1 MFKSVFIAALRII
14 QKNRL
19 YSAINIMGLAV
30 GLAASIL
37 ILLFVRYELSYENW
51 LPAANEIY
59 SIQDL
64 MLEDG
69 QVVSQRSTTRGP
81 LAAAMASNIS
91 EIDQV
96 VRVAVNQVIL
106 KRGDTVFNEMV
117 MAVDPGFFDLFQFQF
132 LNGDRSTALSNTSS
146 LVINET
152 LAKKYFGQENPMGQ
166 TLQGGMDTIYTIVGV
181 IKDLPENTELDF
193 QAISLL
199 DVSSIPKPHY
209 YDHWFSG
216 MVLTYFTLNDGV
228 ELDNV
233 NAGFDAFLVRVV
245 PFEDYEGPVTDRFRV
260 RGLPVR
266 DLHLLG
272 STGGDLL
279 PGGAY
284 RSVITFI
291 IVAFLVLGVA
301 VFNFVNSSTAIAQL
315 RAKEVG
321 LRKVMGASRK
331 QLILQFFGESAFLC
345 LLGFLIALILVELAL
360 PSFADFW
367 NSPIGDEYLQ
377 DSAAKLGLF
386 CLFGFVVLAAGIY
399 PAMVLSNYRPSQ
411 ALTSGKSN
419 SGERTGIRKILV
431 LVQFA
436 VSIGLGI
443 VASLIQMQ
451 FNFATNANLG
461 FNKEN
466 KLVVSGVQ
474 SPLVADRFDA
484 MRHELNQIP
493 GVDGVTRSYDVPG
506 RLHDSG
512 RWVSAEWLP
521 ERTGLRINPVDFDFF
536 ELYGIE
542 FVTGR
547 SFSRDYSNDIYAPT
561 RVMDGSDGTA
571 IIPANGIINRAALKQ
586 LEIENPEDIIG
597 RTIMLSVD
605 DGYGTAEMTIVG
617 VVEDFKERTV
627 REETTPNVYYIQPDR
642 YSFATIALSGQDT
655 LQTVSAI
662 EDTWAKF
669 HPDTPIRA
677 MFLEESLD
685 NLYQSSARS
694 SEMLF
699 AFSMLAIIISA
710 FGLYGLAAFTAV
722 RRTREV
728 GIRKTLGASSIN
740 IVWLL
745 IRQFSLPVVYANLIA
760 WPVAWYFV
768 NSWLMSFH
776 YRIDIGAGVFL
787 FIGFSA
793 IFLAWLTVGGHAY
806 RVARTNPITAL
817 RYE

>member
-1 MFKSVFIAALRII
+1 MFRSFLTTALRNI

-19 YSAINIMGLAV
+19 YSVINILGLAV

-51 LPAANEIY
+51 LPGANDIY

-81 LAAAMASNIS
+81 LAAAMAANIP

-96 VRVAVNQVIL
+96 VRVAQNREIL
-106 KRGDTVFNEMV
+106 KRGDAVFNEMV

-132 LNGDRSTALSNTSS
+132 LKGDSSTALNNTTN

-152 LAKKYFGQENPMGQ
+152 LARKYFGQENPMGQ
-166 TLQGGMDTIYTIVGV
+166 TLQGSMDNVYHIVGV

-199 DVSSIPKPHY
+199 DVPSIPKPHY

-216 MVLTYFTLNDGV
+216 MVLTYFTLNDGA
-228 ELDNV
+228 ELDKV

-245 PFEDYEGPVTDRFRV
+245 PFEDDEGQVTDKFRV
-260 RGLPVR
+260 RGLPVS

-284 RSVITFI
+284 RNIITFT

-315 RAKEVG
+315 RAREVG
-321 LRKVMGASRK
+321 LRKVLGASRK
-331 QLILQFFGESAFLC
+331 HLIQQFFGESAFLC
-345 LLGFLIALILVELAL
+345 LLAFLTALIFVELAL
-360 PSFADFW
+360 PTFADYW
-367 NSPIGDEYLQ
+367 NSPIGVDYLQ
-377 DSAAKLGLF
+377 DAVSQVGLF
-386 CLFGFVVLAAGIY
+386 CLFVFIVFAAGLY
-399 PAMVLSNYRPSQ
+399 PAIVLSNYRPSQ
-411 ALTSGKSN
+411 VLISSKSN
-419 SGERTGIRKILV
+419 SSERAGLRKILV

-436 VSIGLGI
+436 VSIGLAI

-451 FNFATNANLG
+451 FNFATNADLG
-461 FNKEN
+461 FSKEN
-466 KLVVSGVQ
+466 KLVISGVR
-474 SPLVADRFDA
+474 PANVADSFDA

-493 GVDGVTRSYDVPG
+493 GVEGVTRSFDVPG
-506 RLHDSG
+506 LLHDSG
-512 RWVSAEWLP
+512 RWVSADWLP
-521 ERTGLRINPVDFDFF
+521 ERTGLRINPVDFEFF

-547 SFSRDYSNDIYAPT
+547 SFSRDYANDIYAPM

-571 IIPANGIINRAALKQ
+571 INPANGIINRAALKQ

-597 RTIMLSVD
+597 STIMLGVD
-605 DGYGTAEMTIVG
+605 DGYGKAEMTIVG

-627 REETTPNVYYIQPDR
+627 REETSPNVYYVQPDR
-642 YSFATIALSGQDT
+642 YSFATIALSGRET

-662 EDTWAKF
+662 EDVWAEF
-669 HPDTPIRA
+669 HPNTPIRA
-677 MFLEESLD
+677 MFLDETLD

-694 SEMLF
+694 AEMLF
-699 AFSMLAIIISA
+699 AFSMLAIVISA

-728 GIRKTLGASSIN
+728 GIRKTLGASSIK

-745 IRQFSLPVVYANLIA
+745 VRQFSLPVIYANLIA

-768 NSWLMSFH
+768 NDWLMSFH
-776 YRIDIGAGVFL
+776 YRIEIGAGVFL
-787 FIGFSA
+787 FIGFCA
-793 IFLAWLTVGGHAY
+793 ISLAWLTVGSHAY

>member
-1 MFKSVFIAALRII
+1 MFKSVCIAALRII

-19 YSAINIMGLAV
+19 YSAINILGLAV

-51 LPAANEIY
+51 LPDAGEIY

-64 MLEDG
+64 MIEDG
-69 QVVSQRSTTRGP
+69 QVVSQRSTTRAP
-81 LAAAMASNIS
+81 LAAAMAANIP

-96 VRVAVNQVIL
+96 VRVAMNRVVL
-106 KRGDTVFNEMV
+106 KRADAIFSELV
-117 MAVDPGFFDLFQFQF
+117 MTVDPGFFDLFQFQF
-132 LNGDRSTALSNTSS
+132 LKGDRSTALSNTSS

-166 TLQGGMDTIYTIVGV
+166 ALQGGADTVYTIVGV
-181 IKDLPENTELDF
+181 IEDLPENTELDF

-199 DVSSIPKPHY
+199 DVPSIPKPHY

-216 MVLTYFTLNDGV
+216 MVLTYFTLNDGAS
-228 ELDNV
+228 LDQV
-233 NAGFDAFLVRVV
+233 NAGLDAFLVNVV
-245 PFEDYEGPVTDRFRV
+245 PFDDRVGQVTDKFRIK
-260 RGLPVR
+260 GLPVS

-272 STGGDLL
+272 STGGDLM

-284 RSVITFI
+284 RSVMTFT

-315 RAKEVG
+315 RAREVG

-345 LLGFLIALILVELAL
+345 LLGFLLALILVEYAL
-360 PSFADFW
+360 PPFADFW
-367 NSPIGDEYLQ
+367 GSPIGVDYLQ
-377 DSAAKLGLF
+377 DSAAQTGLF
-386 CLFGFVVLAAGIY
+386 CLFGLVVLAAGIY
-399 PAMVLSNYRPSQ
+399 PAMVLSNYHPSQ
-411 ALTSGKSN
+411 ALTSGKSS
-419 SGERTGIRKILV
+419 SGERAGIRKILV

-436 VSIGLGI
+436 VSIGLAI

-451 FNFATNANLG
+451 FNFATNVDLG

-466 KLVVSGVQ
+466 KLVVTGVE
-474 SPLVADRFDA
+474 SPNVADRFDA

-493 GVDGVTRSYDVPG
+493 GVEGVTRSYDVPG

-512 RWVSAEWLP
+512 RWVSADWIP

-547 SFSRDYSNDIYAPT
+547 SFSRDYAKDIYTPV
-561 RVMDGSDGTA
+561 RVLDGTDGIA
-571 IIPANGIINRAALKQ
+571 INPANGIINRAALKQ
-586 LEIENPEDIIG
+586 LEIENPEDVIG
-597 RTIMLSVD
+597 RTIMLAVD

-627 REETTPNVYYIQPDR
+627 REETTPNVYYVQPDR
-642 YSFATIALSGQDT
+642 YSFATIALSGLDT

-662 EDTWAKF
+662 EAVWARF
-669 HPDTPIRA
+669 HPNTPIRTT
-677 MFLEESLD
+677 FLEESLD

-694 SEMLF
+694 AEMLF

-728 GIRKTLGASSIN
+728 GIRKTLGASSITV
-740 IVWLL
+740 IWLL
-745 IRQFSLPVVYANLIA
+745 VRQFSLPVVYANLIA

-768 NSWLMSFH
+768 NDWLMSFH

-787 FIGFSA
+787 LIGFCA

-806 RVARTNPITAL
+806 RVARTNPIIAL